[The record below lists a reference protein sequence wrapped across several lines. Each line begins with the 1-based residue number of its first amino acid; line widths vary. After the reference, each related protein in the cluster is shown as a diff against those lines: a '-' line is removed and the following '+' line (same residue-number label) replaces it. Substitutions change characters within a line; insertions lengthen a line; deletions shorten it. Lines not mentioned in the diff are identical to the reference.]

1 MKFVC
6 HHPIQR
12 LVKPSS
18 SCQVAGKCMDKSF
31 VTADLVGRCFDNAIW
46 LGIGMAGFLYYPR
59 KVRRDIE
66 ASRLTEEQGR
76 SRLQIVQMLCYFAI
90 GMGIL
95 RIFGVLP

>member
-1 MKFVC
+1 
-6 HHPIQR
+6 
-12 LVKPSS
+12 
-18 SCQVAGKCMDKSF
+18 
-31 VTADLVGRCFDNAIW
+31 
-46 LGIGMAGFLYYPR
+46 MAGFLYYPR

-90 GMGIL
+90 GVGIL